1 MGWHTE
7 KEVGQVSFSS
17 CSQVGSQVMRMSPF
31 KGPSPNKLLME
42 KEKKKS
48 YVVADGFRASF
59 LLLLITTST

>member
-1 MGWHTE
+1 
-7 KEVGQVSFSS
+7 VSFSS